1 MAVTVKQ
8 ASGMSSRLQGH
19 GSGPG
24 LIRGPRRSLV
34 QGRAWQLLP
43 VKGQTLSTSDCVG
56 HTQPPSRALLCFCLF
71 SQALENSPKHS
82 KLADCAKPA
91 TVCLLVVEEKTP
103 ALSWLG
109 SSPDPPSPSA
119 VSFVWLLYLLC
130 AWGTMGVCVCVCAGT
145 WVGLGR
151 GGVHKSPSPEGV
163 VESHD
168 FRHMKPLGDGGC
180 EGHSVAPALA
190 NRFGREDAPVW
201 WSFRVCHFPVGA
213 GHRKMST
220 KRDVP
225 ATFCAAGRINT
236 VCFEY

>member
-1 MAVTVKQ
+1 MEAGRAHPRSPQ
-8 ASGMSSRLQGH
+8 QP
-19 GSGPG
+19 GSGQG
-24 LIRGPRRSLV
+24 L
-34 QGRAWQLLP
+34 AA
-43 VKGQTLSTSDCVG
+43 
-56 HTQPPSRALLCFCLF
+56 PSREGPDTEHFRLCGPYTASVTCSALLLF
-71 SQALENSPKHS
+71 VFTSPGKFPKHS
-82 KLADCAKPA
+82 KLADCAKAA

-119 VSFVWLLYLLC
+119 VSFVWLLYRLC
-130 AWGTMGVCVCVCAGT
+130 AWGAMGGGAGT
-145 WVGLGR
+145 WVGVRR

-163 VESHD
+163 VGSHD
-168 FRHMKPLGDGGC
+168 FRQMKHVGDGGC
-180 EGHSVAPALA
+180 GGHSVAPALA
-190 NRFGREDAPVW
+190 SRFGREDGRVW

-220 KRDVP
+220 KRDVL